1 MIIKSSNLELVLSKG
16 SDMMFRDLAKKPEVA
31 KFLTEKWTY
40 PEGMPDAMEF
50 ALYHEDT
57 LIGQAELKSI
67 RWFNRKAELG
77 LFLDPQ
83 WQGRGMGFEAMK
95 VLMTHAFDQL
105 NLYRLEA
112 EVIEYN
118 KAALRLVKKLGFVQE
133 GRLREA
139 RYFDGKYFDI
149 LSFGILK
156 HEYKIFEEQENSS

>member
-1 MIIKSSNLELVLSKG
+1 MIIKSNNLELVLSQ
-16 SDMMFRDLAKKPEVA
+16 DADVMFRDLAGNPEVA

-40 PEGMPDAMEF
+40 PKGMPDVMAF
-50 ALYHEDT
+50 ALYHEET

-77 LFLDPQ
+77 LFLDQQ

-95 VLMTHAFDQL
+95 VLITHAFDQM

-149 LSFGILK
+149 LRFGILK
-156 HEYKIFEEQENSS
+156 HEYKNFEEQKN